1 MEISIPELDGVQWI
15 PGDGKPTC
23 AHWPEVYRKIAA
35 AGKKI
40 QIINGGFESVAA
52 VIAQIGGARGVQ
64 YHVESAPI
72 EMEPHMRAGLA
83 QFGIG

>member
-1 MEISIPELDGVQWI
+1 VLSIPELDGVQWI

-40 QIINGGFESVAA
+40 QIINGGLRR
-52 VIAQIGGARGVQ
+52 RGRC
-64 YHVESAPI
+64 H
-72 EMEPHMRAGLA
+72 RADWRRQGRTVSRRERA
-83 QFGIG
+83 D